1 MNDDLKKLLSL
12 QEIDSRIDRVSA
24 EMEEIPREKRI
35 HERELQSQRSDYE
48 NEKKKIEEI
57 RERNRKSSGEKEN
70 TVKELADFKNKL
82 LEMKTNEAYRTMLV
96 QIKYAENKISEL
108 DIKLLELM
116 YEEESSEE
124 NLKETKKVW
133 ERNEERFLK
142 RQNILDG
149 QMEVL
154 EENIREL
161 RNEREEIKSNI
172 NIRLLDKY
180 EQLRSA
186 DKGNVIVGL
195 NKGACGGCLTNLPPQ
210 TAVEINQGSA
220 FTCPICGR
228 FVIWMDD
235 SSFAGSG

>member
-1 MNDDLKKLLSL
+1 MNDDLKKLISL

-35 HERELQSQRSDYE
+35 HEREIKLQRSDYE

-57 RERNRKSSGEKEN
+57 SKMNRGSSDEKEKSL
-70 TVKELADFKNKL
+70 KELADFKNKL
-82 LEMKTNEAYRTMLV
+82 LEMKTNEAYRTMLE
-96 QIKYAENKISEL
+96 QIKYSENKISEL

-116 YEEESSEE
+116 YEEESAEE
-124 NLKETKKVW
+124 NLKETKRIW
-133 ERNEERFLK
+133 ERNEERFKK

-149 QMEVL
+149 QLEVL

-161 RNEREEIKSNI
+161 RNDREKIKSDI
-172 NIRLLDKY
+172 SIRLLDKY

-186 DKGNVIVGL
+186 KKGNVIVGL
-195 NKGACGGCLTNLPPQ
+195 NRGACGGCLTNLPPQ
-210 TAVEINQGSA
+210 TAVEINQGLA

>member
-1 MNDDLKKLLSL
+1 MNDELKKLISL
-12 QEIDSRIDRVSA
+12 QEIDSRIDRMST

-35 HERELQSQRSDYE
+35 HERENKSQRSDYE

-57 RERNRKSSGEKEN
+57 KEINQKTSAEKEN
-70 TVKELADFKNKL
+70 TVKELAEFKNKL

-108 DIKLLELM
+108 DVKQLELM

-124 NLKETKKVW
+124 NLKEAQRIW
-133 ERNEERFLK
+133 ERNEERFQK

-149 QMEVL
+149 QLEVL
-154 EENIREL
+154 EENIREF
-161 RNEREEIKSNI
+161 RNEREGIKSDI
-172 NIRLLDKY
+172 SVRLLDKY

-195 NKGACGGCLTNLPPQ
+195 NKGACGGCLTHLPPQ
-210 TAVEINQGSA
+210 TAVEINQGLV

>member
-1 MNDDLKKLLSL
+1 MNDDLKKLIGL
-12 QEIDSRIDRVSA
+12 QEIDSRIDRMFA

-35 HERELQSQRSDYE
+35 HKREIQSQRSDYE

-57 RERNRKSSGEKEN
+57 REMNRKSSIEKEN
-70 TVKELADFKNKL
+70 TLKELAEFKNKL

-96 QIKYAENKISEL
+96 QIRYAENKISEL
-108 DIKLLELM
+108 DIKQLELM

-124 NLKETKKVW
+124 NLKETQKIW
-133 ERNEERFLK
+133 ERNEKRFQK

-149 QMEVL
+149 QLKVL
-154 EENIREL
+154 EENIGEL
-161 RNEREEIKSNI
+161 RIEREEIKSDI

-180 EQLRSA
+180 EQLRSSGE
-186 DKGNVIVGL
+186 GNVIVGL
-195 NKGACGGCLTNLPPQ
+195 NKGACGGCMTNLPPQ
-210 TAVEINQGSA
+210 TAVEINQGLA

-228 FVIWMDD
+228 FVIWLDD